1 MLASLIA
8 LISNLRKELLLCKAV
23 NLSDRVCNGELK
35 DASEMSCLTKFFF
48 PPIKSINSELISGI
62 FSLSLVEEASE
73 ADERDKHGSWIQGF
87 FKCLCVRGDSFSL
100 LASHRYFLFQ
110 FQFLKWPE
118 LRENLRT
125 YY

>member
-1 MLASLIA
+1 MSASLIA

-48 PPIKSINSELISGI
+48 PPINSELISGI

-73 ADERDKHGSWIQGF
+73 ADERDKHGSWIQVF
-87 FKCLCVRGDSFSL
+87 IKMFVCVR
-100 LASHRYFLFQ
+100 R
-110 FQFLKWPE
+110 
-118 LRENLRT
+118 
-125 YY
+125 